1 MENFKGLEQVT
12 LLQNVPPQV
21 LDQLRLLAE
30 EYHYADAE
38 IISAQGGVATHLYL
52 LLNGRVEVVQ
62 TDIEGFEH
70 RIATLQQGEI
80 FGERAL
86 LMADRRSADVIAN
99 GPVRIARLPWP
110 VLRELMQQYPQLYD
124 NLCRRLAHQLG
135 NWSIRHQK
143 DEKEARELLTNL
155 VGWQV
160 LPEFDSFPGVSP
172 WARQLN
178 QQISQLAL
186 EQQHVLVQGERG
198 TWKELV
204 ARLIHYHCGDQS
216 RPILYLNCADPPP
229 VLKQQDD
236 RRNHRRDPLLTALA
250 QESALFGH
258 APDSLVY
265 TEGTRRGY
273 LELGDGGE
281 LILENVEFLD
291 LKVQHTLADF
301 LCSGV
306 LFRRGEDDAHYT
318 DVRLIATSDENLAEL
333 VAQGLFNAELYE
345 LLKVHNIK
353 LQPLRDRK
361 KDIPVIAKR
370 LLIQLNR
377 KHHKQVRGLS
387 QEALNRLVDYH
398 WPLNGQE
405 LQQVIDRAVAVCN
418 GELILPEQIFLNI
431 TAEAD
436 SQRVNLLQ
444 LPLVR
449 RLFEQGKYPQR
460 LFWLTVPGFVMI
472 IFGCLFGSVQ
482 QNPANL
488 LVWGIWW
495 PFLLLWVWFTGRSWC
510 SFCPLEGLAR
520 LWPWEGTWREPQWL
534 QKYGSLLAL
543 TGCILLLWL
552 EQQGQL
558 FLRATGTA
566 HLLLALLG
574 MALICQ
580 HLFGK
585 RRWCKYLCP
594 LGWLIGR
601 SSRYSMLKLRSNN
614 NVCLSQ
620 CQIDDCIREKEC
632 PMGLHPTAAEKSD
645 DCVLCGS
652 CVRHCPH
659 DAIRLD
665 LRFPWQ
671 GVLAA
676 PSTSILDALL
686 PPLLLAVVLAVRG
699 AEKIAPQAS
708 WGGSFLLLTMLMLA
722 SFALATI
729 PRPQQFWRQRLVLFG
744 VASLPLA
751 LSGLF
756 GLFFRELLEQGPQ
769 LPMMLFGDNRLT
781 RMLPDGQLN
790 LGTLHIL
797 MPLLILTG
805 LIFSW
810 FLLQHLLVKQSALQV
825 NWLPARTLL
834 VSLGVSLLWL
844 L

>member
-1 MENFKGLEQVT
+1 VEPFEGLLQIEFLQGVPAEEIARLEQF
-12 LLQNVPPQV
+12 
-21 LDQLRLLAE
+21 AE
-30 EYHYADAE
+30 AQTYADGA
-38 IISAQGGVATHLYL
+38 IISAQGGEARYLYL
-52 LLNGRVEVVQ
+52 LLEGQVEVVQ
-62 TDIEGFEH
+62 TDESGFEH
-70 RIATLQQGEI
+70 QISSLQQGEI

-86 LMADRRSADVIAN
+86 LMEERRSADIIAN
-99 GPVRIARLPWP
+99 GTVRIARVPWP
-110 VLRELMQQYPQLYD
+110 ELRELMQAYPQLYD

-135 NWSIRHQK
+135 NWSIRHQRE
-143 DEKEARELLTNL
+143 EKEARELLTNL

-160 LPEFDSFPGVSP
+160 LPEFDNFPGISHWVK
-172 WARQLN
+172 QLN
-178 QQISQLAL
+178 QQIAQLAL
-186 EQQHVLVQGERG
+186 AERHVLVQGERG

-204 ARLIHYHCGDQS
+204 ARLIHYHCNDPS

-229 VLKQQDD
+229 VLKQLDN

-258 APDSLVY
+258 APDTLVY
-265 TEGTRRGY
+265 TDGTRRGY
-273 LELGDGGE
+273 LELGAGGE
-281 LILENVEFLD
+281 LILENIEFLD
-291 LKVQHTLADF
+291 LRVQQMLADF

-306 LFRRGEDDAHYT
+306 LFRRGEEQPRHT
-318 DVRLIATSDENLAEL
+318 DVRLIATSDENLAML
-333 VAQGLFNAELYE
+333 VEKGQFYAELYE
-345 LLKVHNIK
+345 LLKENNIQ
-353 LQPLRDRK
+353 LLPLRERK

-370 LLIQLNR
+370 LLVQLNR

-387 QEALNRLVDYH
+387 QEAINRLVDYH

-405 LQQVIDRAVAVCN
+405 LQQVIDRSVAVCSS
-418 GELILPEQIFLNI
+418 ELILPEQIFLNI
-431 TAEAD
+431 SAEND
-436 SQRVNLLQ
+436 SQRLNLLQ

-449 RLFEQGKYPQR
+449 RLFDEEKFPQR
-460 LFWLTVPGFVMI
+460 LLWLTIPAFFLI
-472 IFGCLFGSVQ
+472 ILGCLFGPKE

-495 PFLLLWVWFTGRSWC
+495 PFLLLWVWISGRSWC
-510 SFCPLEGLAR
+510 SFCPLEGLTR
-520 LWPWEGTWREPQWL
+520 WWPWEGRRQEPKLL

-543 TGCILLLWL
+543 SGCILLLWL

-558 FLRATGTA
+558 FFRAAGTA

-574 MALICQ
+574 MALLSYQ
-580 HLFGK
+580 LFGS

-601 SSRYSMLKLRSNN
+601 ASRYGMLKLRSNN

-645 DCVLCGS
+645 DCILCGS
-652 CVRHCPH
+652 CIRHCPH

-676 PSTSILDALL
+676 PSASLLDALL
-686 PPLLLAVVLAVRG
+686 PPLLLAIVLAVRG
-699 AEKIAPQAS
+699 GEKISPQPS
-708 WGGSFLLLTMLMLA
+708 WVEAFFLMTILTLA
-722 SFALATI
+722 GFALAT
-729 PRPQQFWRQRLVLFG
+729 RPQENQPWHSRFILLG
-744 VASLPLA
+744 IASLPLS

-756 GLFFRELLEQGPQ
+756 GLFFRELLVQGPL
-769 LPMMLFGDNRLT
+769 LPQMLFGEGSLSRL
-781 RMLPDGQLN
+781 LPGGQLN

-797 MPLLILTG
+797 MPVLLLIG
-805 LIFSW
+805 LGFSW
-810 FLLQHLLVKQSALQV
+810 FLLQHLLAQSEEPPADWRPAKAL
-825 NWLPARTLL
+825 LL
-834 VSLGVSLLWL
+834 CLGGLLFWL